1 MSSTLVLLQYFEP
14 NTNSVYCC
22 FLCHKPLFNQITVL
36 NGHGKISVMA
46 HIGLSSQCDLN
57 VEKFVFIF
65 QHPLKS
71 KVLGVSVHQCARICI
86 MSNTIVQSMATG
98 H

>member
-1 MSSTLVLLQYFEP
+1 MSSAVVLLQYFEP

-22 FLCHKPLFNQITVL
+22 FVCHKPLFNQITVL
-36 NGHGKISVMA
+36 NGSRKSSLME

-57 VEKFVFIF
+57 VEKFFFF

-71 KVLGVSVHQCARICI
+71 KVLGVSVHQYARISI
-86 MSNTIVQSMATG
+86 MSNTNVHSMATG
-98 H
+98 R